1 MDQFLN
7 QYIERTDGTQLMER
21 SNGIGRLHVLTNA
34 CMDLM
39 HGLNAQLI
47 RAWLPIELILALSW
61 NDVSRGVRSM
71 T

>member
-34 CMDLM
+34 CTDLM

-47 RAWLPIELILALSW
+47 RA
-61 NDVSRGVRSM
+61 
-71 T
+71 